1 MELEKQLAAEAKKRQ
16 RLNNANREKIPYSE
30 KGKAS
35 DQAARM
41 IGANPHY
48 VIDAKKIEQD
58 APCAPPMM
66 THATPCVSFGKKRH
80 L

>member
-1 MELEKQLAAEAKKRQ
+1 MGKQKITNLSDKGQARDKAAAMVG
-16 RLNNANREKIPYSE
+16 ANRQYIS
-30 KGKAS
+30 
-35 DQAARM
+35 
-41 IGANPHY
+41 
-48 VIDAKKIEQD
+48 DAKKIEQD